1 MEAIQSPSMIYEIA
15 SSVVRTVQTKFFRD
29 GIEMEKGAVITK
41 KRIEENR
48 ELYEQWCEYFINY
61 PDIYLDVIKRKDSQF
76 NLFYYQRLFIRLCM
90 RYGRLLVIA
99 PRAFSKSFISILALY
114 LACIFRPGIK
124 LFICAKIAPYYCEII
139 QKNLF
144 NCWNILISLIL
155 QY

>member
-1 MEAIQSPSMIYEIA
+1 METIQSPSMIYEVA

-61 PDIYLDVIKRKDSQF
+61 PDMYLDVIKRKDSQF
-76 NLFYYQRLFIRLCM
+76 NLFYYQRLFLRLCM
-90 RYGRLLVIA
+90 RFGRLLVIA

-124 LFICAKIAPYYCEII
+124 LFICAKKLRLII
-139 QKNLF
+139 VR
-144 NCWNILISLIL
+144 
-155 QY
+155 